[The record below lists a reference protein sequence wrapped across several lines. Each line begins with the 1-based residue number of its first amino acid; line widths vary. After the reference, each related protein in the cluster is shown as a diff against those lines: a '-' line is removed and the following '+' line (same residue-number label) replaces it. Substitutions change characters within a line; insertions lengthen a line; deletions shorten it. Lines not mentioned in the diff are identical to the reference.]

1 MHRHRACLALL
12 FSANA
17 MVAAQDFP
25 LKPVRLVVGF
35 APGGGADSAAR
46 SVAQKLNEAWG
57 QSVIIDNRAGAGGNV
72 ATEIV
77 ARAAPDGYTLLV
89 SSPGPIVTNPF
100 LYAKLPYDP
109 HQDLAPVTLIASS
122 VNLIL
127 VNPSAPVS
135 NVRELIAWT
144 RSKPGGVN
152 YASSGIGSTPHLAG
166 ELLKTAAHIDM
177 VHVAYKSAAPAV
189 IDLIGGRVDVL
200 VASLPTSLAQVK
212 AQRLKAIAVAS
223 LKRSPA
229 LPEVPTADES
239 GVPGYEV
246 VTWWGLL
253 APAGVP
259 GNLITKINQIVVRSL
274 KSPEMKE
281 SLARGGADAI
291 GNSPA
296 EFGAFIQKESV
307 KWSKVIKTSGVKI
320 E

>member
-1 MHRHRACLALL
+1 MHRPLACLALL

-25 LKPVRLVVGF
+25 LKPVRVVVGF
-35 APGGGADSAAR
+35 TPGAGTDSAAR
-46 SVAQKLNEAWG
+46 SVAEILNEAWG
-57 QSVIIDNRAGAGGNV
+57 QSVIVDNRPGAGGNI
-72 ATEIV
+72 ATDIV
-77 ARAAPDGYTLLV
+77 AKAVPDGYTLLV

-100 LYAKLPYDP
+100 LYAKLPFDP
-109 HQDLAPVTLIASS
+109 QKDLAPVTLIASS
-122 VNLIL
+122 INLI
-127 VNPSAPVS
+127 VVSSSAPVS

-166 ELLKTAAHIDM
+166 ELLKAAAHIDM
-177 VHVAYKSAAPAV
+177 VHVPYKSGAPAA
-189 IDLIGGRVDVL
+189 IDLIAGRVDVL
-200 VASLPTSLAQVK
+200 VASLPGSWAHVK
-212 AQRLKAIAVAS
+212 AKRLKAIAVAA
-223 LKRSPA
+223 LKRTPL

-239 GVPGYEV
+239 GAPDYEV

-259 GNLITKINQIVVRSL
+259 GNLITKINQTVVKNL
-274 KSPEMKE
+274 KSPRMTE
-281 SLARGGADAI
+281 SFARSGMDPI

-296 EFGAFIQKESV
+296 EFGAFIRKESA
-307 KWSKVIKTSGVKI
+307 KWSRVIKTAGIKI

>member
-1 MHRHRACLALL
+1 MA
-12 FSANA
+12 
-17 MVAAQDFP
+17 AAQDFP
-25 LKPVRLVVGF
+25 LRPVRLVVGF

-57 QSVIIDNRAGAGGNV
+57 QSVITDNRAGAGGNV
-72 ATEIV
+72 AAEIV
-77 ARAAPDGYTLLV
+77 SRAAPDGYTLLI

-100 LYAKLPYDP
+100 LYARLPYNP
-109 HQDLAPVTLIASS
+109 QKDLAPVTLIASS
-122 VNLIL
+122 VNVML
-127 VNPSAPVS
+127 VNPAAPVS

-166 ELLKTAAHIDM
+166 ELFKTAAHVDM

-189 IDLIGGRVDVL
+189 IDLIGGRVDLL
-200 VASLPTSLAQVK
+200 VASLPTSLAQIK

-223 LKRSPA
+223 LKRSVA

-259 GNLITKINQIVVRSL
+259 GDIIAKISKTVVLNLQ
-274 KSPEMKE
+274 SPEMKE
-281 SLARGGADAI
+281 SLARDGADAL

-296 EFGAFIQKESV
+296 EFGAFIQKESA
-307 KWSKVIKTSGVKI
+307 KWSNVIKTSGIKI

>member
-1 MHRHRACLALL
+1 MALL
-12 FSANA
+12 FLASAMA
-17 MVAAQDFP
+17 AAQDFP

-46 SVAQKLNEAWG
+46 SLGQKLNESWG
-57 QSVIIDNRAGAGGNV
+57 QPVIIDNRPGAGGNI

-77 ARAAPDGYTLLV
+77 TRAAPDGYTLLV

-100 LYAKLPYDP
+100 LYARLPYDP
-109 HQDLAPVTLIASS
+109 QKDLAPVTLIASS

-135 NVRELIAWT
+135 NVRDLIAWA

-166 ELLKTAAHIDM
+166 VLFNAAAHVNM

-200 VASLPTSLAQVK
+200 VASLPTSLAHVR

-223 LKRSPA
+223 LKRSAA

-239 GVPGYEV
+239 GLPRYEV

-253 APAGVP
+253 APAGVRR
-259 GNLITKINQIVVRSL
+259 NLITKINQVVVRNL

-281 SLARGGADAI
+281 SIARGGADAI
-291 GNSPA
+291 GTSPD
-296 EFGAFIQKESV
+296 EFGAFIRKESA
-307 KWSKVIKTSGVKI
+307 KWSKVIKTAGIKV